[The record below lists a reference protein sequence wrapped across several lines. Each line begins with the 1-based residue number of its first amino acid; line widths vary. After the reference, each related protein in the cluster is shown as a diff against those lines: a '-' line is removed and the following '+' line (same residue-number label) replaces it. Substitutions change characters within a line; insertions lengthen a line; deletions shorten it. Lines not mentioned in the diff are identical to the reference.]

1 MRKLYPGFKIIVL
14 TAFICILN
22 KNCFGQNYGL
32 GFSSHEVFQD
42 KRTSLDLCTNKSL
55 CLNGNF
61 DLSFDLSFLPYRAT
75 YFGYI
80 VRIID
85 DDDRNFDLIYSAE
98 DSKNHFN
105 VIAGDKLTNIK
116 FDIPLNKLFS
126 QWNKLNILFDVE
138 KDQLVFSDGL
148 NTFVEKGLHL
158 KKNGCYHIF
167 FGTNNYKQFETT
179 DIPPIKL
186 RNISISQNKVLKYSW
201 PLNEGMG
208 TIVHE
213 VIAQQNG
220 SIANP
225 LWISA
230 MHHNWQKTKDI
241 TVQGVASTA
250 FDRKNEIL
258 YIVGKDSV
266 YSYSV
271 NSSAMTSS
279 PNVVKPNLNQGNQS
293 VYNPYDNSLY
303 NFFPDQKTVAR
314 YSFENKSWDKKFTPN
329 VVTGFWHA
337 NKMISGMDT
346 SLYLFGGYG
355 QLQYKNTIQ
364 QYTFKTQKWQQVK
377 YKGDFFM
384 PRYLSALGA
393 SASGDTVYVI
403 GGYGNSSGLQ
413 ILNPKNIYSMMRFTV
428 KNRTFKKLF
437 DLKVN
442 NEDFAFASS
451 LIINDKEKTY
461 YGLVFPQ
468 NKYNSSLQL
477 IKGSL
482 NDPSYK
488 ILTSA
493 IPYSFNDIHS
503 FADLYY
509 CPASNKFVVVTL
521 LRLENDETKVN
532 IYTLLGPP
540 VDIAENLSLAK
551 NDKFW
556 YFIISMV
563 LALAAG
569 GFIYYKRH
577 KTKNATAPYAKSL
590 EEPLPVLPS
599 QDVVQPQ
606 PSYITESITSL
617 SDVQNYESD
626 IPLKNAI
633 LLFGDLQ
640 VFDADGADIT
650 KHFTP
655 LIKELFLLILLYS
668 IKRGRGLSSEK
679 LNEILWFDKSAK
691 SARNNRSVNIAKL
704 KSLLDKVQDC
714 HLSKDTGYWKI
725 DVDYDKIYV
734 DYYNYLNIVKDKK
747 KLDEQKIKSL
757 FEITRRGNFLSN
769 SDYEW
774 LDTFKAEISNEV
786 IDTFLH
792 YAQSS
797 QPYNAEFLIEIAN
810 FIFYFDP
817 VNEESMILK
826 CNALSTLGKH
836 SLAKNT
842 FECFVK
848 EYKIIYDEDFK
859 RDFHDILVQH

>member
-1 MRKLYPGFKIIVL
+1 MRKLYSGFEIIFLAAFVFVL
-14 TAFICILN
+14 HN
-22 KNCFGQNYGL
+22 NCFGQNYGL
-32 GFSSHEVFQD
+32 GFSSHEVVQD
-42 KRTSLDLCTNKSL
+42 KRTSLDLCSEKGIS
-55 CLNGNF
+55 LNGNF
-61 DLSFDLSFLPYRAT
+61 DISFDLSFLPYRVT

-85 DDDRNFDLIYSAE
+85 DDNQNFDLVYSP
-98 DSKNHFN
+98 DNPRDNFN
-105 VIAGDKLTNIK
+105 IIAGDRLTDIK
-116 FDIPLNKLFS
+116 FDIPLNTLFN
-126 QWNKLNILFDVE
+126 QWNKLRITFDVE
-138 KDQLVFSDGL
+138 KGQLRLFDGHH
-148 NTFVEKGLHL
+148 TFIESGLHL
-158 KKNGCYHIF
+158 KKNSYYKIL
-167 FGTNNYKQFETT
+167 FGTNSYQQFETT
-179 DIPPIKL
+179 DIPPMKL
-186 RNISISQNKVLKYSW
+186 RNISITQNKVVKYSW
-201 PLNEGMG
+201 PLDEGTG
-208 TIVHE
+208 NIVHE
-213 VIAQQNG
+213 SIGQQNG
-220 SIANP
+220 IIVNP
-225 LWISA
+225 LWISG

-241 TVQGVASTA
+241 TVNGVASTA
-250 FDRKNEIL
+250 FDSKKEIL

-271 NSSAMTSS
+271 NSSVMTSS
-279 PNVVKPNLNQGNQS
+279 ANIVKPNLNQGNES
-293 VYNPYDNSLY
+293 VYNQYDNSLY

-314 YSFENKSWDKKFTPN
+314 YSFEKKTWDKKFKPN
-329 VVTGFWHA
+329 EVTDFWHA
-337 NKMISGMDT
+337 NKMISGTDT

-355 QLQYKNTIQ
+355 LLQYKNTVQ
-364 QYTFKTQKWQQVK
+364 QYIFKTQKWQQIK

-384 PRYLSALGA
+384 PRYLSALGVNP
-393 SASGDTVYVI
+393 SGDTVYII

-413 ILNPKNIYSMMRFTV
+413 ILNPKNIYSMMRFTT
-428 KNRTFKKLF
+428 KDRTFKKLF

-461 YGLVFPQ
+461 YGLIFPQ

-477 IKGSL
+477 ISGSL
-482 NDPSYK
+482 NKPSYK
-488 ILTSA
+488 VLASA

-509 CPASNKFVVVTL
+509 CPLNNKFVVVTL
-521 LRLENDETKVN
+521 LRTDNDATKVN

-540 VDIAENLSLAK
+540 INLPENLSLAK
-551 NDKFW
+551 NDTLI
-556 YFIISMV
+556 YLLTLIV
-563 LALAAG
+563 LILSVG
-569 GFIYYKRH
+569 GGIYYKIR
-577 KTKNATAPYAKSL
+577 KRKIQLAKVQEESLPAFAPSITVI
-590 EEPLPVLPS
+590 EH
-599 QDVVQPQ
+599 QPQ
-606 PSYITESITSL
+606 DTEHITSL
-617 SDVQNYESD
+617 NEAREYGSD

-640 VFDADGADIT
+640 VFDADGIDIT
-650 KHFTP
+650 KHFSP
-655 LIKELFLLILLYS
+655 LVKELFLLILLYS

-704 KSLLDKVQDC
+704 KSLLDKVQYC

-725 DVDYDKIYV
+725 DIDYDKTYV
-734 DYYNYLNIVKDKK
+734 DYFNYLNIVRDKK
-747 KLDEQKIKSL
+747 KLDEEKIKSL

-769 SDYEW
+769 SDYDW
-774 LDTFKAEISNEV
+774 LDSFKAEISNEV

-826 CNALSTLGKH
+826 CNALLTLGKR

-842 FECFVK
+842 FESFVK
-848 EYKIIYDEDFK
+848 EYKITYDEDFK
-859 RDFHDILVQH
+859 KDFHDILIQHS

>member
-1 MRKLYPGFKIIVL
+1 MRKLYPGFS
-14 TAFICILN
+14 FIFFIALIFTLHPKCY
-22 KNCFGQNYGL
+22 GQNYGL

-42 KRTSLDLCTNKSL
+42 KRTSLDLCTEKGVS
-55 CLNGNF
+55 LNGDF

-85 DDDRNFDLIYSAE
+85 DDDRNYDLVYSAE
-98 DSKNHFN
+98 DPQHHFN
-105 VIAGDKLTNIK
+105 MIVGDKLTKIK
-116 FDIPLNKLFS
+116 FDIPLTRLFN
-126 QWNKLNILFDVE
+126 QWNRLNIRFDVGN
-138 KDQLVFSDGL
+138 DQLVFSDGSHVF
-148 NTFVEKGLHL
+148 TEKGLRL
-158 KKNGCYHIF
+158 KKSAYYKIL
-167 FGTNNYKQFETT
+167 FGTNSYKKFETT

-186 RNISISQNKVLKYSW
+186 RNIDITQNKILKYRW
-201 PLNEGMG
+201 PLNEGTG
-208 TIVHE
+208 DVVHE
-213 VIAQQNG
+213 VVAQQNG
-220 SIANP
+220 SIINP

-230 MHHNWQKTKDI
+230 MHHNWQKTKEF
-241 TVQGVASTA
+241 TVQGVASCT
-250 FDRKNEIL
+250 FDSKKEIL
-258 YIVGKDSV
+258 YLVAKDSV
-266 YSYSV
+266 YSYGINNSVMLSSV
-271 NSSAMTSS
+271 NT
-279 PNVVKPNLNQGNQS
+279 VQPNLNQGNQS

-303 NFFPDQKTVAR
+303 NFFPDQKIAAK
-314 YSFENKSWDKKFTPN
+314 YSFENKTWDKKF
-329 VVTGFWHA
+329 VGGQVTNFWHA
-337 NKMISGMDT
+337 NKMISGVDT
-346 SLYLFGGYG
+346 SMYLFGGYG

-364 QYTFKTQKWQQVK
+364 RYSFNTHKWQDLK

-393 SASGDTVYVI
+393 SSQGDTVYLL

-413 ILNPKNIYSMMRFTV
+413 ILNPKNMYNMMRFTV
-428 KNRTFKKLF
+428 KDKTFKKLF
-437 DLKVN
+437 NLKVN

-451 LIINDKEKTY
+451 LIINDKAKTY
-461 YGLVFPQ
+461 YGLAFPQ
-468 NKYNSSLQL
+468 NKYNSGLQL
-477 IKGSL
+477 ISGSL
-482 NDPSYK
+482 ENPSYRF
-488 ILTSA
+488 LGST

-509 CPASNKFVVVTL
+509 CPSSNKFVVVTL
-521 LRLENDETKVN
+521 LRLENDQTKVN

-540 VDIAENLSLAK
+540 LDLPENLSFAK
-551 NDKFW
+551 NHKLL
-556 YFIISMV
+556 YAILGVIV
-563 LALAAG
+563 LLAG
-569 GFIYYKRH
+569 GVVYYKRG
-577 KTKNATAPYAKSL
+577 KIRQSI
-590 EEPLPVLPS
+590 
-599 QDVVQPQ
+599 PQ
-606 PSYITESITSL
+606 PHKDAVPTLTINGNGVTQHAEYQHDNEHIPARIQVLDT
-617 SDVQNYESD
+617 DV
-626 IPLKNAI
+626 PFRNAI

-640 VFDADGADIT
+640 VFDPVGNDIT
-650 KHFTP
+650 KQFTP

-668 IKRGRGLSSEK
+668 IKKGRGLSSER

-704 KSLLDKVQDC
+704 KALLDKMEHC

-725 DVDYDKIYV
+725 DIDYEKIYV

-747 KLDEQKIKSL
+747 KLDEQKIKCL

-769 SDYEW
+769 NEYEW
-774 LDTFKAEISNEV
+774 LDTFKSEISNEV

-792 YAQSS
+792 YAQTS

-826 CNALSTLGKH
+826 CKALSTLGKH

-859 RDFHDILVQH
+859 RDFHDILMQQV